1 MARVNLVTTYMVN
14 NTSVNM
20 IQGFAFDMCD
30 EVKVIC
36 KA

>member
-14 NTSVNM
+14 NTSVNI
-20 IQGFAFDMCD
+20 IQGVAFDMCD
-30 EVKVIC
+30 EFKIIC

>member
-1 MARVNLVTTYMVN
+1 MVRVNLVTTYMVN
-14 NTSVNM
+14 NTPVNM
-20 IQGFAFDMCD
+20 IQGFVFDMCD

>member
-1 MARVNLVTTYMVN
+1 MVRINLVTTYRVN
-14 NTSVNM
+14 KTSVNM
-20 IQGFAFDMCD
+20 IQGYDFDMCD